1 MISLRSSSLDSTI
14 PMPKTQSLF
23 APIDVESFLG
33 WIGIFLM
40 FQKATCTA
48 VMWKQQGKQYQPFL
62 NLKQE
67 DCLEKTPTLFPQWVT
82 ATPVPPDLAPAPAYL
97 QVTITPAHAIA
108 RFQVAPG
115 DSNTCSAAPYHEPP
129 TIPAH
134 A

>member
-40 FQKATCTA
+40 FQKAICTA
-48 VMWKQQGKQYQPFL
+48 VMWKQQGKQYLPFL

-67 DCLEKTPTLFPQWVT
+67 DYWEKTPTLFPQWVT
-82 ATPVPPDLAPAPAYL
+82 TTPVPPAPAPAPVYL
-97 QVTITPAHAIA
+97 QATATPAHAIVRIQTGGSRGTA
-108 RFQVAPG
+108 TPVPLLL
-115 DSNTCSAAPYHEPP
+115 EP
-129 TIPAH
+129 TLAYKK
-134 A
+134 